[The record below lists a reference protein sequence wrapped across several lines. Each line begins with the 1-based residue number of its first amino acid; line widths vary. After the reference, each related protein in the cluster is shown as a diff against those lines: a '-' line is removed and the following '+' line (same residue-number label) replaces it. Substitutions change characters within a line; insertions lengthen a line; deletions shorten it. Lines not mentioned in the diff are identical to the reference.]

1 MPISPISSTNLVQR
15 YTNINGPANLVILSP
30 KKLSGFGPESVL
42 GSGSLPSKILPYS
55 GIYDE
60 NGKLPKINGNGASFL
75 AKV

>member
-1 MPISPISSTNLVQR
+1 MSIIPLSSLNFIQK
-15 YTNINGPANLVILSP
+15 YTNVNGPANLVILAP
-30 KKLSGFGPESVL
+30 KKLSGFGPEAVL

-60 NGKLPKINGNGASFL
+60 NGKLPKINGSGAGFL